1 MDSFDGESNSS
12 NGCAGRLADLLKADL
27 LKTWFP
33 SVAVQLLRLLA
44 GGHLIQCGRPD
55 IPGTEEK
62 KSQRKKIAPNSNFSP
77 GTLPA
82 RSEESA
88 FLCSQSSARAASP
101 ECTPQLCYAGQ

>member
-1 MDSFDGESNSS
+1 M
-12 NGCAGRLADLLKADL
+12 LKADL

-62 KSQRKKIAPNSNFSP
+62 KSQRKKNAPKSTLRMGSEASP
-77 GTLPA
+77 RGVGSRLFFA
-82 RSEESA
+82 
-88 FLCSQSSARAASP
+88 ARAAQTASYLS
-101 ECTPQLCYAGQ
+101 TLHSFVMLAMTR